1 MRQVLNYIT
10 WGFLILLAAPT
21 IMVVASWNSLPGDS
35 LYSVKL
41 GLEQVLFVLVSPS
54 FATQGNLSVKY
65 TERRFSDAKRL
76 LVDKGSVEG
85 LQYLDKQVTKTRD
98 IIEKGNDAKTQAELA
113 QKYIDTLTN
122 LSAELT
128 AQQQAMVGTGPS
140 QQIQQTAPPAP
151 QQVFVPPSQPTSGQ
165 QQAPSTQPSTL
176 PSSGQAFSPSTGGSG
191 QAGPTQPQFQPAVR
205 APQNQLPPSSVITQ
219 VQAPIQRTAPQPVN
233 VPPAPIVAAQISQ
246 TQANIAQTIKELE
259 QVTKKSQQQ
268 ENKQEEKKEVPQPQ
282 EKHKEEKG
290 KGKEQ

>member
-85 LQYLDKQVTKTRD
+85 LQYLDKQVTTTRD

-151 QQVFVPPSQPTSGQ
+151 QQVFVPPNQPTSGQ
-165 QQAPSTQPSTL
+165 QQAPSTQPQL
-176 PSSGQAFSPSTGGSG
+176 ILSPSTGGLG
-191 QAGPTQPQFQPAVR
+191 QPGPTQPQVQPAVR

-219 VQAPIQRTAPQPVN
+219 VQAPIQRPAPQPVN
-233 VPPAPIVAAQISQ
+233 VPPPPIVAAQISQ

-268 ENKQEEKKEVPQPQ
+268 EQKQEEKKEVPQAPQPQ
-282 EKHKEEKG
+282 EQHKEEKG